1 MEKFQYDLNCG
12 TSFLPWEKY
21 KSMKTSR
28 RQFIQQTALSGLF
41 MSIAPSF
48 SFAEHQDLIL
58 GHGDFKYK
66 LDPNWGN
73 LDPAKYPVINCH
85 EMVMDKKKR
94 MIMVTDEP
102 KNNILIYDQSGK
114 MLDSWTLN
122 LPAAHGLSIC
132 EEGGEEFLWIVD
144 NGGRVIKTDLK
155 GKIITEIASPVSAGI
170 YTDKMRWVP
179 TETCV
184 APNGDLYIT
193 DGYGSQFVLQY
204 DAKGNF
210 VRKFGGDG
218 HGDAQFKTVHG
229 IAVDT
234 RKGGKPT
241 LLCTSR
247 GHNSFKRFSME
258 GEYIETMFLP
268 GAFVCRPVIHGK
280 HLYAGVC
287 WSRAKYLELM
297 DNSGFVTILDENN
310 KVVSNPGGTA
320 PKYIDGELQ
329 LMIQKEPVFKHCHD
343 VCIDQDENIYVCQWN
358 ASRSYPM
365 KLVRV

>member
-1 MEKFQYDLNCG
+1 MPSNRRN
-12 TSFLPWEKY
+12 FLKL
-21 KSMKTSR
+21 
-28 RQFIQQTALSGLF
+28 TALTGLA
-41 MSIAPSF
+41 MTIKPNLSF
-48 SFAEHQDLIL
+48 SNDNDTIL

-66 LDPNWGN
+66 VDSSWGN
-73 LDPAKYPVINCH
+73 LDPSKTPVVNCH
-85 EMVMDKKKR
+85 EMVMDKKGR
-94 MIMVTDEP
+94 LIMVTDEA
-102 KNNILIYDQSGK
+102 KNNIIIYDQSGK
-114 MLDSWTLN
+114 LLDSWTLN
-122 LPAAHGLSIC
+122 LPSAHGLSLVN
-132 EEGGEEFLWIVD
+132 EGGEEFLWIVD

-155 GKIITEIASPVSAGI
+155 GKIITEISSPLNNGI
-170 YTDKMRWVP
+170 YSEKMRWVP

-204 DAKGNF
+204 DSKGNF
-210 VRKFGGDG
+210 IRKFGGDG

-229 IAVDT
+229 IAVDQ
-234 RKGGKPT
+234 RKGGTPT

-247 GHNSFKRFSME
+247 GHNSFKRFTME
-258 GEYIETMFLP
+258 GEYLETIFLP

-280 HLYAGVC
+280 NLYAGVC
-287 WSRAKYLELM
+287 WSRAKYLEQM
-297 DNSGFVTILDENN
+297 DNSGFVTILDEND

-358 ASRSYPM
+358 ASKTYPI
-365 KLVRV
+365 KLTRI